1 MLPCQIWRQV
11 YEMKKN
17 NRKVYEKMYRDD
29 KKKKVKKEK
38 VKFNKKWVLYFVIA
52 AIAVVAISM
61 AGSELG
67 FINQGGLQSAVKR
80 NASDAP
86 VAYGEVLEQ
95 TEKMENG
102 ENICTLKVKIQA
114 NVTKTMTVNQNYHNV
129 IQFVKNNKDTYDR
142 IDYTAVADNS
152 LGDQVEAV
160 TFTVPGDTIW
170 KIISGEADADNLE
183 ELVDNLYILPNLK
196 EN

>member
-1 MLPCQIWRQV
+1 
-11 YEMKKN
+11 MKKN